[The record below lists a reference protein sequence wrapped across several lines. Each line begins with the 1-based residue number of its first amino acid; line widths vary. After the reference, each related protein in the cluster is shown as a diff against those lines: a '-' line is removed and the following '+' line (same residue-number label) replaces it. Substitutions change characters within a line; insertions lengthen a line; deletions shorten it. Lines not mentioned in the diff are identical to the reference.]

1 MFSNFQDVNTSSA
14 SLLIVILGLTL
25 FYLFEWKKKGN
36 KEDPSVEYV
45 ELLSTE
51 KKMILRSR
59 SPTSI
64 TFYNG
69 DITAEFS
76 LAWQVLEILKANPW
90 LAGRVLRHRF
100 KGRWRKE
107 ITLIHPKIFDEK
119 TLPLYYEEII
129 ASTHD
134 YQENDQK
141 LPEKVNK
148 FVVGRG
154 LDVIDQPEKIL
165 FKVTVLKLYDKE
177 SETHLDPSKFKIVKS
192 ALIVSLNHVI
202 GDGHTFYTIYSFLDG
217 KQPIQA
223 LTVKRVLNFLDIVDA
238 RRGDFYKRLSGDLIF
253 FLGLF
258 VAQFSFGPI
267 KQYNFLFNLK
277 EIEEIKKN
285 RKSEKVKFLS
295 TNDIV
300 TAKLFQLFCSPF
312 SVMTI
317 NFRNRFN
324 EFTDIH

>member
-1 MFSNFQDVNTSSA
+1 MTNLQDLNASSA
-14 SLLIVILGLTL
+14 LLVIVILGSTL
-25 FYLFEWKKKGN
+25 FYLYELKKTGS
-36 KEDPSVEYV
+36 KEDPSFDYV

-90 LAGRVLRHRF
+90 LAARVLRHRF
-100 KGRWRKE
+100 KGQWRKE
-107 ITLIHPKIFDEK
+107 IALIHPKTFNEK
-119 TLPLYYEEII
+119 TLPLYYQEIL
-129 ASTHD
+129 ASTLD
-134 YQENDQK
+134 YQENDQT

-165 FKVTVLKLYDKE
+165 FKVTVLKLYDK
-177 SETHLDPSKFKIVKS
+177 SETHLDPSKRKIVKS

-217 KQPIQA
+217 KQPIEV
-223 LTVKRVLNFLDIVDA
+223 LKVKRVLNFLDIVDA

-258 VAQFSFGPI
+258 IAQFSFGPI

-277 EIEEIKKN
+277 EIEERKKEN
-285 RKSEKVKFLS
+285 S
-295 TNDIV
+295 
-300 TAKLFQLFCSPF
+300 
-312 SVMTI
+312 
-317 NFRNRFN
+317 
-324 EFTDIH
+324 